1 MRSPRCG
8 RGSVGGILLHLISR
22 EPGTIGN
29 IRATNVGKMF
39 KPDNFVFGANGA
51 GNNWAKGHYTEG
63 AELVEQ
69 CMDVIRR
76 ETESCECLQGFQMT
90 HSLGGGTGSGM
101 GTLLL
106 SKLKEEYPDRMMMTY
121 SVFPSAQASDT
132 VTEPYN
138 TTLSVNQL
146 LENVDEVIALDN
158 EALHRLC
165 QDALNIQKPDFNDMN
180 NLVSRVM
187 SGVTAC
193 LRYPGQLNS
202 DLRKLAVNL
211 IPFPRMHFFLT
222 SYAPLI
228 NADTSAF
235 RQYSVAELASQQFDV
250 KNMMCAC
257 DPRRGRYLTAASIFR
272 GKVATRD
279 VDECMYEMRQRYQSS
294 FVEWIPS
301 NITTSVASVAPA
313 GVPMAT
319 TFLGNNTAIHDVFG
333 RVAEQFNTMYR
344 RRAYMHWFTSEGMD
358 EMEFTEA
365 SSNLTDLITEY
376 QQYENA
382 TLEDEAVYE
391 QGMQPEEG
399 MYEEPMQE

>member
-1 MRSPRCG
+1 MDA
-8 RGSVGGILLHLISR
+8 
-22 EPGTIGN
+22 
-29 IRATNVGKMF
+29 IRATEVGKMF
-39 KPDNFVFGANGA
+39 KPDNFVFGTNGA

-69 CMDVIRR
+69 VMDVIRH
-76 ETESCECLQGFQMT
+76 ETEACECLQGFQMT

-106 SKLKEEYPDRMMMTY
+106 AKLKEEYSDRMVMTY

-165 QDALNIQKPDFNDMN
+165 QNALNIKTPTFDDMN
-180 NLVSRVM
+180 NLVSRTM
-187 SGVTAC
+187 AGVTAC

-222 SYAPLI
+222 SYAPLT
-228 NADTSAF
+228 NANTSAF

-279 VDECMYEMRQRYQSS
+279 VDECMRAMHQRYQAH
-294 FVEWIPS
+294 FVEWIPN
-301 NITTSVASVAPA
+301 NITTSVSSVAPA
-313 GVPMAT
+313 GIPMAA
-319 TFLGNNTAIHDVFG
+319 TFLGNNTAIHDVFS
-333 RVAEQFNTMYR
+333 RVSEQFNTMYH
-344 RRAYMHWFTSEGMD
+344 RRAYLHWFTSEGMD

-365 SSNLTDLITEY
+365 ASNLTDLISEY
-376 QQYENA
+376 EQYETA
-382 TLEDEAVYE
+382 TVDDEVVYE
-391 QGMQPEEG
+391 QPVQEG
-399 MYEEPMQE
+399 QVMQEEVYEQPQY